1 MPGDDLAC
9 LYSGCLALVFP
20 SLYEGFGIPVLEAMA
35 CGAPVITS
43 NTTALPE
50 AAGDAALL
58 VDPEDTAAIAAA
70 MRRVL
75 DAPDLRA
82 ALRARGFAHARQFT
96 WARTAR
102 ATVVAYQAALEW
114 QRRRRGQ

>member
-1 MPGDDLAC
+1 
-9 LYSGCLALVFP
+9 
-20 SLYEGFGIPVLEAMA
+20 MA

-58 VDPEDTAAIAAA
+58 VNPEDTMAIAQA
-70 MRRVL
+70 MWRVL
-75 DAPDLRA
+75 DEPDLRA

-96 WARTAR
+96 WAQTAR
-102 ATVVAYQAALEW
+102 ATAEAYQAALDW
-114 QRRRRGQ
+114 HQQRRGR